1 MNWTIKLFASAL
13 PLIFAL
19 TVTGQQPVP
28 SSDVNAAFSLA
39 ITVAPANAKAGDD
52 VLVTIKLQNTSNS
65 VYQLPIALEYKRAE
79 ANGFV
84 PEVIDLNG
92 VKIPRKH
99 RPEDDRRRAESRTMV
114 GIKPGAV
121 FEEKLDLSKLFD
133 LTTPGSYKVVVHRVD
148 RQNNVKVKS
157 NIVTFNIEP

>member
-1 MNWTIKLFASAL
+1 MTRTVKLFTSAL
-13 PLIFAL
+13 PLLFIFAL
-19 TVTGQQPVP
+19 TGQQPAP
-28 SSDVNAAFSLA
+28 SSDISAAFSLA
-39 ITVAPANAKAGDD
+39 ITVAPANPKAGDD
-52 VLVTIKLQNTSNS
+52 VVVSIKLRNTSDS

-79 ANGFV
+79 VNGFV

-92 VKIPRKH
+92 VDVPGKH
-99 RPEDDRRRAESRTMV
+99 RAEDDRRRAESRTMV

-133 LTTPGSYKVVVHRVD
+133 LTVPGSYKVAVHRVD
-148 RQNNVKVKS
+148 RQTNVKVKS